1 MLRSFTCTVDLWGGD
16 KIVKETVK
24 ANDPNKAKQ
33 KARDAIYQR
42 TKTPYGMIKVLSVEI
57 AK

>member
-1 MLRSFTCTVDLWGGD
+1 MLRSYNVRLDLWGGD
-16 KIVKETVK
+16 KIVIETVK

-33 KARDAIYQR
+33 KARDAIAQR
-42 TKTPYGMIKVLSVEI
+42 TKIPYGMIQVLSVEI